1 MAAPVKTRGNLIH
14 LDAERIARRGDRP
27 MDGAETL
34 DEFEFLI
41 DSGVHPLLAAQ
52 MLGVRYD
59 TLNKL
64 ASNHGRG
71 ELFTRIDIG
80 LWNRFKLGAAA

>member
-1 MAAPVKTRGNLIH
+1 MAVPVKTRTNLIH
-14 LDAERIARRGDRP
+14 LDAERIARRGDTQ
-27 MDGAETL
+27 MSGAETL

-41 DSGVHPLLAAQ
+41 DAGTHPLLAAQ
-52 MLGVRYD
+52 LLGVRYD

-80 LWNRFKLGAAA
+80 LWDRYVLGVAA